1 MKQHAPVYQKSFL
14 LQYWNYVS
22 LIRFARIILNTFL
35 ILLSFQILTSVPLIS
50 ITVMPML
57 SAVTLRGLIT
67 AHAAL
72 DTLEME
78 HHASVNHRA

>member
-1 MKQHAPVYQKSFL
+1 MFRQEPLWL
-14 LQYWNYVS
+14 LVS
-22 LIRFARIILNTFL
+22 LIRFARIIFNTFL
-35 ILLSFQILTSVPLIS
+35 IMLSFQILTSVRLTS

-57 SAVTLRGLIT
+57 SVVTLRDLIT

-78 HHASVNHRA
+78 HHAPVYILFVYY